1 MSIVSGKT
9 EAHLDMLDNMVI
21 ERLLNDKWS
30 SFARVNFVRQ
40 LILLCLHLFFLTT
53 AIWLRNPKDDQPL
66 TKKILCYI
74 AEICV
79 IIGCAMSIF
88 ALQAKEIYLQGFNYY
103 IQNLVNKNQNLF
115 YIFDLL
121 FSFIEKLSRKITL
134 SMFVYINNSR
144 CSVSYIIFS
153 NR

>member
-88 ALQAKEIYLQGFNYY
+88 SLQAKEIYLQGFNYY
-103 IQNLVNKNQNLF
+103 IQNLVNKSFIFLIFLF
-115 YIFDLL
+115 IF
-121 FSFIEKLSRKITL
+121 FIEKLSRKITL

-144 CSVSYIIFS
+144 CSISYIIFN